1 MFTLAGD
8 KKMLGIHSATADEIL
23 TSLGFSSAIAGRAG
37 PYGVTEYFTAAA
49 ARDGTLRVR
58 SNDDT

>member
-8 KKMLGIHSATADEIL
+8 KKTLGIHTATADESL
-23 TSLGFSSAIAGRAG
+23 TSLGFSSEIAGQAG
-37 PYGVTEYFTAAA
+37 PYGVTAYFTAA

-58 SNDDT
+58 NNDDT